1 MMVNIKN
8 DNNTFC
14 VRVGAIIYN
23 KEKTHVLL
31 QQPESKKFLLI
42 PGGRLEIGENIDET
56 VARELN
62 EELWIKNEKLSL
74 KYVLETFAKLPKIYY
89 HELGFYYVTTI
100 DENKYGYDID
110 KEFHSKDE
118 DHDGVSIFKWF
129 KLSELPNYEMIQ
141 EGLKDKIINF
151 DDKDN
156 IEHIIYENKAKSN

>member
-31 QQPESKKFLLI
+31 QQPENKNFLLI

-56 VARELN
+56 IVRELN

-100 DENKYGYDID
+100 DENKYSYDID
-110 KEFHSKDE
+110 KEFHAKDE
-118 DHDGVSIFKWF
+118 DHDGVSIFKWI

-151 DDKDN
+151 DNKDN